1 MQILLKKRHVR
12 FYMSRDQIFFIRK
25 YMIFSKKGGIYSGTL
40 SIYMRSNSSNELT
53 YVQSDYRF
61 TQTSL
66 IRRSVNLVSAVRI
79 EGSNFNQWLSVIE
92 IQTNFCL
99 YLAGAKPSMSVF
111 NSIKQLLCA
120 KWSCL
125 GLNTSNTLKNDTQAR
140 SIRGG
145 LGGSIPLLGFSRF
158 WVCFQMFIYILFGSR
173 LFNES
178 VPFHFQLSKNCWVA

>member
-1 MQILLKKRHVR
+1 MYNLIIGLLRP
-12 FYMSRDQIFFIRK
+12 
-25 YMIFSKKGGIYSGTL
+25 
-40 SIYMRSNSSNELT
+40 
-53 YVQSDYRF
+53 
-61 TQTSL
+61 SL
-66 IRRSVNLVSAVRI
+66 IRRSVNLVSAVRL

-92 IQTNFCL
+92 IQTNFFL
-99 YLAGAKPSMSVF
+99 YLVGAKRGMSAF

-120 KWSCL
+120 KWSYL
-125 GLNTSNTLKNDTQAR
+125 GLNTSNTLKKNDTQAR

-178 VPFHFQLSKNCWVA
+178 APFHFQLSKNCWVA

>member
-53 YVQSDYRF
+53 YVRSDYTY
-61 TQTSL
+61 TQTL
-66 IRRSVNLVSAVRI
+66 FDRRSVNLVSAVRI

-92 IQTNFCL
+92 IQTNFVL
-99 YLAGAKPSMSVF
+99 YLVGAKPGMSEF

-120 KWSCL
+120 KWSYL
-125 GLNTSNTLKNDTQAR
+125 GLNTSNTLKKRYAGTQHQGR
-140 SIRGG
+140 PRGFYPPIRIFKIFG
-145 LGGSIPLLGFSRF
+145 LFSNVYLYSF
-158 WVCFQMFIYILFGSR
+158 WVKI
-173 LFNES
+173 
-178 VPFHFQLSKNCWVA
+178 V

>member
-1 MQILLKKRHVR
+1 MYDLIIRILRP
-12 FYMSRDQIFFIRK
+12 
-25 YMIFSKKGGIYSGTL
+25 
-40 SIYMRSNSSNELT
+40 
-53 YVQSDYRF
+53 
-61 TQTSL
+61 SL

-92 IQTNFCL
+92 IQTNFCFIFGRCKAWYERVQQHQVVTL
-99 YLAGAKPSMSVF
+99 HQVVIPWFEHIEYLK
-111 NSIKQLLCA
+111 
-120 KWSCL
+120 
-125 GLNTSNTLKNDTQAR
+125 KNDTQAR

-178 VPFHFQLSKNCWVA
+178 APFHFQLSKNCWVA

>member
-1 MQILLKKRHVR
+1 MYNLI
-12 FYMSRDQIFFIRK
+12 IRV
-25 YMIFSKKGGIYSGTL
+25 L
-40 SIYMRSNSSNELT
+40 RP
-53 YVQSDYRF
+53 
-61 TQTSL
+61 SL

-92 IQTNFCL
+92 IQTNFFL
-99 YLAGAKPSMSVF
+99 YLVGAKSAMSVF

-120 KWSCL
+120 KWSYL
-125 GLNTSNTLKNDTQAR
+125 GLNTSNTLKKNDTQAR

-178 VPFHFQLSKNCWVA
+178 APFHFQLSKNCWVA